1 MSEDP
6 NQPAGE
12 PEASG
17 QPQEQPEAETPANA
31 PQNEPEATAA
41 ANQPQYPPPPEVYI
55 QPEEVTSTP
64 AAQPPQYPPTPGSYA
79 SQPEQPQ
86 QPPQPGPYAQQ
97 PPFVQNPY
105 AAPGTG
111 YSAPYF
117 TPPPAYGYGYEQ
129 AQPEARPLPLGQ
141 AVRELPGQYW
151 KILSKPGPRTFAA
164 EQGKAEWG
172 IIWIQLLFLTLFEA
186 ITALPIGLIEK
197 SSFNATLTASGSAA
211 LLDIPTSVFIIA
223 ITIGVIIFTPL
234 VFFATVGVQ
243 WLLARAFK
251 GTGWF
256 KQQAYDQL
264 LFQVPITFI
273 TALLYLLITPFL
285 SNLTALMTVTPGT
298 APNINP
304 LALAISLIVELVAGG
319 LGIYGIVLNVFSIM
333 AAQRLSGGKATG
345 VVLIPYAAVVVL
357 YLCCICAVLVT
368 TLSTVPH

>member
-6 NQPAGE
+6 NQLSGE

-17 QPQEQPEAETPANA
+17 QPQGQPEAETPASA
-31 PQNEPEATAA
+31 PQNEPEATPST
-41 ANQPQYPPPPEVYI
+41 NQPQYPPPPEVYI

-64 AAQPPQYPPTPGSYA
+64 AAPQPQYPPTPGSYA
-79 SQPEQPQ
+79 QQPEQPST
-86 QPPQPGPYAQQ
+86 PNPYAPQPQQ

-105 AAPGTG
+105 ATPGEG
-111 YSAPYF
+111 YGTPYF
-117 TPPPAYGYGYEQ
+117 TPPPTYGYGYAQ

-172 IIWIQLLFLTLFEA
+172 IIWIQLLFLMLFEA

-197 SSFNATLTASGSAA
+197 SSFNATLTASGSAV

-223 ITIGVIIFTPL
+223 ITIGVIVFTPL

-243 WLLARAFK
+243 WLVARAFK

-256 KQQAYDQL
+256 KQQAYNQL
-264 LFQVPITFI
+264 LFQVPVTFI

-285 SNLTALMTVTPGT
+285 SSVTAMMTITPGT
-298 APNINP
+298 TPNINP
-304 LALAISLIVELVAGG
+304 LALVISLIVELIASGV
-319 LGIYGIVLNVFSIM
+319 GIYGIVLNVFSIM

-345 VVLIPYAAVVVL
+345 VVLIPYAAVIVL
-357 YLCCICAVLVT
+357 YLCCICALLAT
-368 TLSTVPH
+368 TMSSLPH